1 MKRISL
7 TLITVIFFAIVA
19 TQAQGNWDLQKCIDY
34 ALENNI
40 QIKQQDLSTGY
51 YDNELKQA
59 KNNRLPS
66 LSGSIS
72 NNFSFGRTLQYDNTY
87 ANYNS
92 NQTGG
97 SLSANITLLNGLIL
111 KNSVDMAKYDMNASL
126 QDLQKAKDD
135 VTLNVAAAYLQIL
148 FSEELVQVATDQ
160 LEVTKLQIERT
171 QKLVNAGSLAKGSL
185 LEIEAQYAQEE
196 LNLVNEENSLQL
208 AYLNLYQF
216 LELPASE
223 QFNVEQPLI
232 PVLSANETMLN
243 SMDVFKKAVQTRP
256 EVKSAELKLESYK
269 KQVNIAKGS
278 LYPSLS
284 LGADYYNSYNNK
296 YSDALGNS
304 IPFSDQIINN
314 ERYGAGLNLSIP
326 IFSKGQVRTQIR
338 NASLQVTTQEL
349 EVQST
354 KNLLRKEIEQAY
366 ANALAALKRYMA
378 SDKAVESIQEAF
390 RYTEE
395 KYNVGMVN
403 SLDYNQAKNNLT
415 SAKSDLAQAKY
426 EYIFRTKI
434 LDFYNGTAIEL

>member
-19 TQAQGNWDLQKCIDY
+19 TQAQENWDLQKCIDY

-111 KNSVDMAKYDMNASL
+111 KNSVDMAEYDMNASL

-148 FSEELVQVATDQ
+148 FSEELVQVSTDQ

-223 QFNVEQPLI
+223 QFKVEQPLI

-366 ANALAALKRYMA
+366 TNALAALKRYMA
-378 SDKAVESIQEAF
+378 SDKAVESMQEAF

-415 SAKSDLAQAKY
+415 SAKSNLAQAKY